1 MKLLSASTGSYPRI
15 GDRPEQQQ
23 HRQAYA
29 QHERGEISDEEFERV
44 QDEVTRGVIEEQVRA
59 GLDVV
64 TDGQVRWYDPI
75 SHFARNLEGCEI
87 NGLLRFFDTNFY
99 FRQPVIRGKLVR
111 RESILKRAFTFARGI
126 SKSVKPVVTGP
137 YTLAR
142 LSINRRGDGFQPL
155 VDEFASVI
163 SQEVRELAEAEAEL
177 IQIDEPAIL
186 KNPTDFQV
194 FEKTV
199 QTVVAE
205 KGDARVAL
213 YTYFG
218 DAMPLYQ
225 KLLKLPVDV
234 LGLDFTYS
242 PKLPDAIARFGCEKE
257 LGVGLID
264 GRNTRLE
271 EENEVI
277 DILKLILP
285 AIKSKR
291 VYLNPSCGLGDYLS
305 REVAF
310 KKLQNMVSIA
320 EKARK
325 LI

>member
-1 MKLLSASTGSYPRI
+1 MELLTTSTGSYPRI
-15 GDRPEQQQ
+15 GDRPEHQR

-29 QHERGEISDEEFERV
+29 QLERGEISSGEFERI
-44 QDEVTRGVIEEQVRA
+44 QDEVTREVIEEQVQA

-64 TDGQVRWYDPI
+64 TDGQVRWHDPI
-75 SHFARNLEGCEI
+75 SHFARKLDGCEI

-111 RESILKRAFTFARGI
+111 RESILKREFTFARGI

-163 SQEVRELAEAEAEL
+163 SQEVRELAEAGAEL

-186 KNPTDFQV
+186 KNPADFQV
-194 FEKTV
+194 FEKAV
-199 QTVVAE
+199 QKVVAE
-205 KGDARVAL
+205 KGKSRVAL

-218 DAMPLYQ
+218 DVVPLYQ

-234 LGLDFTYS
+234 LGLDCTYS
-242 PKLPDAIARFGCEKE
+242 PKLPEAIASFGCEKE

-271 EENEVI
+271 RENEVI
-277 DILKLILP
+277 DVLKLILP
-285 AIKSKR
+285 AVKSER
-291 VYLNPSCGLGDYLS
+291 VYLNPSCGLGDYLP
-305 REVAF
+305 RVIAF

>member
-1 MKLLSASTGSYPRI
+1 MELLTTSTGSYPRI
-15 GDRPEQQQ
+15 GDRPEQQR

-29 QHERGEISDEEFERV
+29 QRERGEISSGEFERI
-44 QDEVTRGVIEEQVRA
+44 QDEVTREVIEEQVQA

-64 TDGQVRWYDPI
+64 TDGQVRWHDPI
-75 SHFARNLEGCEI
+75 SHFARKLDGCEI

-99 FRQPVIRGKLVR
+99 FRQPVIRRKLVR
-111 RESILKRAFTFARGI
+111 RESILKHEFTFARGI
-126 SKSVKPVVTGP
+126 SKSVKPVMTGP

-142 LSINRRGDGFQPL
+142 LSINRRDDGFQPL

-163 SQEVRELAEAEAEL
+163 SQEVRELAEVGAEL
-177 IQIDEPAIL
+177 IQIDAPAIL
-186 KNPTDFQV
+186 KNPADFQI
-194 FEKTV
+194 FEKAV
-199 QTVVAE
+199 QKVVAE
-205 KGDARVAL
+205 KGKARVAL

-257 LGVGLID
+257 LGIGLID
-264 GRNTRLE
+264 GRSTRLE
-271 EENEVI
+271 GKNEVI
-277 DILKLILP
+277 DVLKLILP
-285 AIKSKR
+285 AIKSER
-291 VYLNPSCGLGDYLS
+291 VYFNPSCGLGDYLS
-305 REVAF
+305 REIAF